1 MTKKR
6 KYKGEK
12 KSGAAKGDARPAGSM
27 ALMARNVLSLL
38 KSYPEQAFSTKQLL
52 KELRVTKQKARG
64 ELVEV
69 LLTLEEAGA
78 VKQTPNREFMAVF
91 QQPAE
96 YVGIVDYVNP
106 AYGFV
111 ITDDLEEDIWIS
123 TPNLNRAFDGDKVR
137 VQLINKKGRKRY
149 EGKVLEVLER
159 ATTEFAG
166 TLKLQKDFGFVDLNG
181 RKAHHDFF
189 IPKNYLNNAEDGE
202 KVVVEMKGWS
212 AKDKNPV
219 GEIKRV
225 LGAAGEN
232 DTEIHSIMFEFGL
245 PFDFPKEVE
254 REAERISS
262 NITEKDIKSRR
273 DFRDITTFT
282 IDPINAKD
290 FDDALS
296 IRRTEE
302 GHLEV
307 GIHIADVTH
316 YVKPDTHLEREA
328 LNRATSVYL
337 VDRVVPM
344 LPENL
349 SNGLCSLRP
358 NEDKL
363 TFAAVFE
370 LDHQGDVLKEW
381 FGRTI
386 IHSDRRFTYEEAQ
399 ERIDSKKGDFQ
410 EEINSLNALA
420 HKLKKKRFQKGAI
433 GFESIEYYFELDDQ
447 GKPVALHPKVRKDA
461 HKLVEEFMLLA
472 NQQVANFVY
481 DLGGKD
487 LEKTMVYRVHE
498 NPDPEKLQQ
507 FAQFASRFGHAID
520 LREKKLPHSLNRLSA
535 AVEGKPE
542 QRILEQQAIRSMAKA
557 KYTTEPLGHYGLAF
571 NHYSHFTSPIRRY
584 PDMMAH
590 RLLQLYLDKQPS
602 PPRPPYEDK
611 CKHSSEREKRA
622 AQAERAS
629 IKYKQVEFMQQYVG
643 HEMEGIIS
651 GLTEWGMFVEVK
663 ETRCEGM
670 VRLSAIEGDYY
681 DFNEDLMQVVGK
693 RSQKTFNLGD
703 EVRVLVAAT
712 NLDKRLIDFDL
723 VQG

>member
-723 VQG
+723 VQL